1 MMRNINLIVVHC
13 SATNPLIDWGARD
26 IDYLHRR
33 QNGWSSIGYHWVIRR
48 NGIVEAGRQESIPGA
63 HVKGHNLNSIG
74 VCLVGGVDLD
84 NRPEPN
90 YTTSQWASL
99 KTLLVSLKLR
109 FPNARIVGH
118 RDLSPDLDGDGTVEA
133 NEWIKACPCF
143 DVRTW
148 CWSYE
153 IDHLPREAV

>member
-26 IDYLHRR
+26 IEVLHQRN
-33 QNGWSSIGYHWVIRR
+33 NGWSTVGYHWVIRR
-48 NGIVEAGRQESIPGA
+48 NGIVEVGRQESIPGA

-74 VCLVGGVDLD
+74 VCLVGGVDFN
-84 NRPEPN
+84 NRPTPN

-133 NEWIKACPCF
+133 NEWVKACPCF
-143 DVRTW
+143 DVRAW
-148 CWSYE
+148 CRSYE